1 MYPGSHVL
9 APWLTGRDRPRLV
22 AVAAAQERL
31 LMLAFANRIRPE
43 VGLGRIVALYHR
55 LSTLYHIH

>member
-1 MYPGSHVL
+1 ML